1 MFYTVVDN
9 ERWKSLFVEL
19 FPLAAKKNE
28 MLGDE
33 DKVPTKESQ
42 EDRAK
47 REDGDLRGET
57 IGYVTSPYFV

>member
-33 DKVPTKESQ
+33 DTVRTKESQ
-42 EDRAK
+42 QDVLKEKMA
-47 REDGDLRGET
+47 T
-57 IGYVTSPYFV
+57 